1 MDHQPPP
8 FFKRGPAPLAQLS
21 FYAMLSLALVFVDSR
36 FQTLELL
43 REAVSLL
50 THPLQHAAQAPVE
63 FLANSAGY
71 FSSLSRLEEE
81 NARLRRKQLSSAE
94 TVLRTQ
100 QLEVEN
106 ERLRKLLDV
115 RARQKVGGRVA
126 QIVYAA
132 RDPFSRRVIVDK
144 GQQDKISAGQPVVDD
159 GGVIGQVTRVFP
171 FVSEITLITDK
182 EQAVPVQVL
191 RTGQRSV
198 VFGVGDGRLEL
209 RYLPANADV
218 QSGDTV
224 VTSGLDGIFPRG
236 LPVARVTHIERDT
249 SYTFARIY
257 CVPLGGVENF
267 GEVLMLDPNAIASVP
282 DQVKKPSKTGALNT
296 KVDAADLPF
305 LPHSSSGAAVVHH
318 RQSGGCIAAQLHS
331 DIVVAVG
338 ARLGGAGHHLLEHSR
353 AASRRHGQRFPDG
366 VADGCR

>member
-21 FYAMLSLALVFVDSR
+21 FYAMLSIALLFVDSR

-43 REAVSLL
+43 RQGVSLF
-50 THPLQHAAQAPVE
+50 THPVQQAAHAPIE
-63 FLANSAGY
+63 FLKNSADY
-71 FSSLSRLEEE
+71 FSSLSRLEDENIRLKRAQLE
-81 NARLRRKQLSSAE
+81 NAE
-94 TVLRTQ
+94 TILRTQ

-115 RARQKVGGRVA
+115 RDRQKVNGRVA

-144 GQQDKISAGQPVVDD
+144 GLQDTISAGQPVVDD
-159 GGVIGQVTRVFP
+159 AGIIGQVTRVFH

-182 EQAVPVQVL
+182 DQAVPVQIL

-198 VFGVGDGRLEL
+198 VFGLGNGQLEL

-218 QSGDTV
+218 QNGDTL

-236 LPVARVTHIERDT
+236 LPVARVVHIERDT
-249 SYTFARIY
+249 SYSFARIY
-257 CVPLGGVENF
+257 CAPMAGVENF
-267 GEVLMLDPNAIASVP
+267 GEVMVLDPREAIQIP
-282 DQVKKPSKTGALNT
+282 EQVKAPAATGNPVA
-296 KVDAADLPF
+296 KSAAK
-305 LPHSSSGAAVVHH
+305 
-318 RQSGGCIAAQLHS
+318 R
-331 DIVVAVG
+331 
-338 ARLGGAGHHLLEHSR
+338 RLKKE
-353 AASRRHGQRFPDG
+353 
-366 VADGCR
+366 